1 MRSIGVERYRRV
13 VVLPGAGIS
22 VASGLPTFRGPG
34 GLWERPGATIVSAST
49 MQSDPGCVWS
59 LFDEMCALALRAE
72 PNAAHRALA
81 RAEESLAARGSTLTL
96 LTQNVDGLHQRA
108 GSQNVVELHGSLF
121 RVRCS
126 NPACS
131 TEPVL
136 LAASH
141 SGVASACSSCG
152 ATMRP
157 DIVLFDEPMAAKPE
171 WDAKRSLRECDL
183 FVAVGTSGTVSPAS
197 NLVRSAA
204 YAGAP
209 TILVNLEP
217 MRPAHPDF
225 REQILGRA
233 EDVLPRF
240 LESA

>member
-1 MRSIGVERYRRV
+1 
-13 VVLPGAGIS
+13 
-22 VASGLPTFRGPG
+22 
-34 GLWERPGATIVSAST
+34 
-49 MQSDPGCVWS
+49 
-59 LFDEMCALALRAE
+59 
-72 PNAAHRALA
+72 
-81 RAEESLAARGSTLTL
+81 
-96 LTQNVDGLHQRA
+96 
-108 GSQNVVELHGSLF
+108 
-121 RVRCS
+121 
-126 NPACS
+126 
-131 TEPVL
+131 
-136 LAASH
+136 
-141 SGVASACSSCG
+141 
-152 ATMRP
+152 MRP
-157 DIVLFDEPMAAKPE
+157 DIVLFDEPMTAKPE
-171 WDAKRSLRECDL
+171 WDAKRALRECDL